1 MLEKEDLIREAK
13 SAMNRSYAPFSKVK
27 VGACVYT
34 SKGKCY
40 TGSNYDRDGYKT
52 KYYAERKAIEEA
64 YENNDREITKI
75 VIASSTSEFSYPNG
89 ATRQMI
95 YEFAPHADIILVNS
109 YNDEK
114 LHTIQEL
121 LPFPSKRI

>member
-1 MLEKEDLIREAK
+1 MVQKEDLIREAK
-13 SAMNRSYAPFSKVK
+13 TAMNKSYAPFSKVK
-27 VGACVYT
+27 VGACVMT

-40 TGSNYDRDGYKT
+40 TGSNYDRDAYKT
-52 KYYAERKAIEEA
+52 KFYAERKAIEEA
-64 YENNDREITKI
+64 YSHNDKEITKI
-75 VIASSTSEFSYPNG
+75 VIASSTPEFSYPNG
-89 ATRQMI
+89 STRQMI

-109 YNDEK
+109 FNEEK